1 MSSNSNTPGLSRH
14 ATAFFVTCFVVIVYF
29 LYRIFAPFLS
39 ALLWAVV
46 LTVVF
51 LPLFNRILMLMRRR
65 RTVAASLTCLLI
77 LLLIILPVTF
87 LGILI
92 TQQSIAFYNSFHE
105 SSISWGSAASSLNEL
120 QSHPAIQWL
129 VSLAQKWFG
138 VQQFDL
144 SMYLEEAYSTI
155 SRFLVGI
162 GPSLIKGVGGMFF
175 NFFLIFITMF
185 FLLRDGPA
193 LMDIIRSSSPLPDS
207 YETEI
212 IRRFQDV
219 SYATFF
225 GSLLTAMV
233 QGVAGSLLFLFLGL
247 PAPLFWGAIV
257 SLVSLVPIV
266 GGFLIWIPWAAYL
279 ILAGQTTRGIV
290 FLAVGGL
297 LISSIDNVLKP
308 IIIQDR
314 TNMHPLLVF
323 LSVLG
328 GLRVFGFLGIL
339 VGPLAAALFIS
350 FLNLYR
356 EEFRDTLG
364 QKKPGGG
371 ERGAPP
377 VG

>member
-1 MSSNSNTPGLSRH
+1 MDNNSNTPGLSRF
-14 ATAFFVTCFVVIVYF
+14 ATAFFVICFAAIVYF
-29 LYRIFAPFLS
+29 LYLIFAPFLS

-51 LPLFNRILMLMRRR
+51 LPLFNRILAWMRRR
-65 RTVAASLTCLLI
+65 RTVAALLTCLLI
-77 LLLIILPVTF
+77 LLLFILPVTF

-105 SSISWGSAASSLNEL
+105 SSISMGSAASSLNEL

-138 VQQFDL
+138 VQQLDL

-175 NFFLIFITMF
+175 SFFLIFITMF

-193 LMDIIRSSSPLPDS
+193 LMEIIRSSSPLPES

-212 IRRFQDV
+212 IKRFQDV

-225 GSLLTAMV
+225 GSLLTAVV
-233 QGVAGSLLFLFLGL
+233 QGVAACLLFLLLGL

-266 GGFLIWIPWAAYL
+266 GGFLVWIPWSAYL

-297 LISSIDNVLKP
+297 VISSIDNVLKP
-308 IIIQDR
+308 IIIQGR

-328 GLRVFGFLGIL
+328 GLRTFGFLGI
-339 VGPLAAALFIS
+339 VIGPLVAALFVS

-356 EEFRDTLG
+356 EEFRDTLC
-364 QKKPGGG
+364 QRKPGINRSG
-371 ERGAPP
+371 EDAGP
-377 VG
+377 